1 MKEKPINSKPEGKME
16 DMDKPNLLARSLASK
31 KKYRFAC
38 MIPTFHPKDYW
49 ERIDKGFDLARQDFG
64 HYNVTLEKMYF
75 DQYDINSFVDISEKV
90 LASKPDAVILSP
102 IFKEETIVFTN
113 ELEKLDIPFSYI
125 DSVILDSDFHT
136 YYGQNSFQSGY
147 IAAKLLLDLMPEKAQ
162 VMVIRTKR
170 KGSEANQTIT
180 RYDGFMKYIYD
191 KDLEDYIEIVDVEFI
206 ENEEES
212 NFKTLEKV
220 FATNKNIK
228 AAITFN
234 SKVYR
239 LAMHLA
245 TFGRKDI
252 RIIGYDLV
260 SYNVTYLKQGVIH
273 CLIAQRPQKQA
284 FLSVKDMCREL
295 ILKQETKKINYMP
308 MDIIF
313 KENLEDYVNF
323 GE

>member
-1 MKEKPINSKPEGKME
+1 MKEELTNSNPEGIME
-16 DMDKPNLLARSLASK
+16 EMESPNLLARSLASK
-31 KKYRFAC
+31 KKYRFVC
-38 MIPTFHPKDYW
+38 MIPTFQAKDYW
-49 ERIDKGFDLARQDFG
+49 ERIDKGFDLAKRDFAP
-64 HYNVTLEKMYF
+64 YNVTIEKAYF
-75 DQYDINSFVDISEKV
+75 DQYDISSFVDVSKKV
-90 LASKPDAVILSP
+90 LANKPDAVILSP
-102 IFKEETIVFTN
+102 IFKEETIAFTN
-113 ELEKLDIPFSYI
+113 ELEKLNIPFSYI
-125 DSVILDSDFHT
+125 DSVVSDTDFHT

-162 VMVIRTKR
+162 VMIIRTKR

-191 KDLEDYIEIVDVEFI
+191 KDLEDYIDIVDVEFI

-212 NFKTLEKV
+212 NFKTLEKI

-284 FLSVKDMCREL
+284 YLSVKDMCREL
-295 ILKQETKKINYMP
+295 ILKQETKKMNYIP
-308 MDIIF
+308 IDILF